1 MARYTALAP
10 LQLEG
15 REIRSGDAF
24 EAAPETGDPLVE
36 AGLAR
41 SEDHPARRAAD
52 TPAKGK
58 KP

>member
-15 REIRSGDAF
+15 KELRSGDAF
-24 EAAPETGDPLVE
+24 EAPPEAGDPLVE

-41 SEDHPARRAAD
+41 SEDTPARRATD
-52 TPAKGK
+52 TPEK
-58 KP
+58 KKR